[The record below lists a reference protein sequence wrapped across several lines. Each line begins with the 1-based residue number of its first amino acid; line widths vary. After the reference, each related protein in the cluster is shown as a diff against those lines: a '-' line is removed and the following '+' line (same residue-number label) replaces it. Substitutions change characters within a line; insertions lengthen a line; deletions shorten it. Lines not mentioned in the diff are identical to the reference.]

1 LANKS
6 VVELLVKTIDA
17 YLSAHLFERHQ
28 LFFFAILDIGNEIT
42 KMVANAATI
51 VGPEGVSNSNEKYIP
66 IMTEMV
72 PIKQA
77 IMAIISGDFES

>member
-1 LANKS
+1 
-6 VVELLVKTIDA
+6 
-17 YLSAHLFERHQ
+17 
-28 LFFFAILDIGNEIT
+28 
-42 KMVANAATI
+42 MMANAATI